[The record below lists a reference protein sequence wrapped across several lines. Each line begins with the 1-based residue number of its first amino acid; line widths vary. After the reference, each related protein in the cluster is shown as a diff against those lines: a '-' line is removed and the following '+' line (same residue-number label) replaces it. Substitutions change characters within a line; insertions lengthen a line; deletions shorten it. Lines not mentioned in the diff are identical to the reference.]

1 MSIVM
6 FGFSFFSLG
15 RVCVLLCNILGIL
28 EAQLDLVAAAKL
40 RSATAGL
47 GLGWF

>member
-6 FGFSFFSLG
+6 FASFFFSLG
-15 RVCVLLCNILGIL
+15 RVCILLCNILGIL
-28 EAQLDLVAAAKL
+28 ELDLVAAAKL

-47 GLGWF
+47 GLG